1 MSRSFKAWNALKGI
15 LCIYKPPD
23 IPLMSLAPKI
33 EKNLLNDLNHSF
45 LPISMKHPQRYSSHP
60 RVIGRE
66 FYEPDDLSIKFVTD
80 NPRADPRYSG
90 LVLVSVNEEEEI
102 LLPQLDYRYL
112 LDLRFG
118 PGALEKAIRSS
129 MFSLGKED
137 ILRCRLKSFSSKEAT
152 LDICVLSLGVSIVRI
167 RRYGIGP
174 FSLEDALLE
183 KEWKYKE
190 IAQNI
195 QSNQAILNRHTD
207 AIKDIL

>member
-1 MSRSFKAWNALKGI
+1 
-15 LCIYKPPD
+15 
-23 IPLMSLAPKI
+23 
-33 EKNLLNDLNHSF
+33 
-45 LPISMKHPQRYSSHP
+45 
-60 RVIGRE
+60 
-66 FYEPDDLSIKFVTD
+66 
-80 NPRADPRYSG
+80 
-90 LVLVSVNEEEEI
+90 
-102 LLPQLDYRYL
+102 
-112 LDLRFG
+112 
-118 PGALEKAIRSS
+118 

-152 LDICVLSLGVSIVRI
+152 LDICVLSLGIPFFLHFKDRLSHLIRSGVSIVRI